1 MRYGLGVMLVL
12 IAGLLWSLQGLI
24 FRQIL
29 EAGSWAV
36 LFWRSVGMMPVLLV
50 FLAYRAGGSPWPAVR
65 RTGMSGVIGALG
77 LVAAFG
83 GAIVAIQST
92 TIANAVF
99 LFAVSPFL
107 TALLGWIVLRER
119 VGRET
124 WVAMAIAKVGVFV
137 MVRGGLANGALLGNV
152 AALISAL
159 GFAVFTV
166 SLRHGGVRDT
176 LSTVFVGAV
185 FASVAGLC
193 AGYMQGQV
201 MVGAAADIGWAM
213 MMGAV
218 TLSGG
223 MVLYTLG
230 SRVVPA
236 AQLALLSNLEVLL
249 APFWVWLF
257 LGETATVNTLLGG
270 AILLAAVSVNA
281 VSGVRGERARA

>member
-159 GFAVFTV
+159 G
-166 SLRHGGVRDT
+166 L
-176 LSTVFVGAV
+176 
-185 FASVAGLC
+185 AS
-193 AGYMQGQV
+193 
-201 MVGAAADIGWAM
+201 W
-213 MMGAV
+213 
-218 TLSGG
+218 
-223 MVLYTLG
+223 
-230 SRVVPA
+230 
-236 AQLALLSNLEVLL
+236 
-249 APFWVWLF
+249 
-257 LGETATVNTLLGG
+257 
-270 AILLAAVSVNA
+270 
-281 VSGVRGERARA
+281 